1 MPLFYMQ
8 ASWLFGVLE
17 DNLVLCVS
25 VSSPRQCVVSANV
38 CDNVASLDAQWWG
51 GPFQFPLSNCEYFNT
66 SSAVQKHLTSGS
78 SLKCRLSQQFRVPN
92 VTLQSLSEKKKKH
105 LSLSPPTSK
114 KSLLLLLLVFVV
126 FFFFLKKSL
135 KVLGRC

>member
-38 CDNVASLDAQWWG
+38 CDNLASLDAQWWG

-92 VTLQSLSEKKKKH
+92 VTLQSLSEKKKQNICHYHHQPQRKVFCCCCWF
-105 LSLSPPTSK
+105 
-114 KSLLLLLLVFVV
+114 LL
-126 FFFFLKKSL
+126 FFFFKKSL

>member
-38 CDNVASLDAQWWG
+38 CDNLASLDAQWWG

-92 VTLQSLSEKKKKH
+92 VTLQSRLC
-105 LSLSPPTSK
+105 
-114 KSLLLLLLVFVV
+114 F
-126 FFFFLKKSL
+126 
-135 KVLGRC
+135 